1 MIAAGV
7 DSVRVLLYLHG
18 GAYQIGS
25 PATLRR
31 MIALISAAAQVRV
44 LSVEYGWRPSIRF
57 PPPCTTR

>member
-7 DSVRVLLYLHG
+7 DSVCVLLYLHG
-18 GAYQIGS
+18 GAYQVGS

-44 LSVEYGWRPSIRF
+44 LSAATGWRPSIRF
-57 PPPCTTR
+57 PPPWTTR